1 MNQPFTFPKR
11 ISKLVSRLPTF
22 PPSFAF
28 TSMLNLALGSIIRKE
43 YLQPLHGKQI
53 AIHVKDL
60 GVSLYF
66 TVNSEKFLP
75 TRSGKV
81 PDLSFRA
88 TAQDF
93 FLLATR
99 KEDPDTLF
107 FSRRLEVEG
116 DTELGL
122 VAKNT
127 LDALELPKFSLALLS
142 PRNVIAHMKL
152 FPSATTSVE
161 QSARPMDGAVHGR

>member
-1 MNQPFTFPKR
+1 MEQTAFTFPKPIGKL
-11 ISKLVSRLPTF
+11 ISMLPAF

-28 TSMLNLALGSIIRKE
+28 AKVLNLALGRIIPKDHLE
-43 YLQPLHGKQI
+43 PLYGKQI
-53 AIHVKDL
+53 SIHVKDL
-60 GVSLYF
+60 GLNLYF
-66 TVNSEKFLP
+66 TINADQFTP
-75 TRSGKV
+75 THAGKV
-81 PDLSFRA
+81 PDLAICA

-107 FSRRLEVEG
+107 FSRRLIVEG

-127 LDALELPKFSLALLS
+127 LDSIEMPTFSPASLLPG
-142 PRNVIAHMKL
+142 NVIAHMKSRL
-152 FPSATTSVE
+152 FMA
-161 QSARPMDGAVHGR
+161 D

>member
-1 MNQPFTFPKR
+1 MELRSFTFPKP
-11 ISKLVSRLPTF
+11 IGKLVSLLPSF

-28 TSMLNLALGSIIRKE
+28 AKVLNLALGRIIPKE
-43 YLQPLHGKQI
+43 HLEPLHGKQI

-60 GVSLYF
+60 GLSLYF
-66 TVNSEKFLP
+66 TVGADKFTP
-75 TRSGKV
+75 TRSGKA
-81 PDLSFRA
+81 PDLAISA

-107 FSRRLEVEG
+107 FSRRLIVEG
-116 DTELGL
+116 NTELGL

-127 LDALELPKFSLALLS
+127 LDAIELPEFKSALFSPS
-142 PRNVIAHMKL
+142 NVMAHMKSRL
-152 FPSATTSVE
+152 F
-161 QSARPMDGAVHGR
+161 QG

>member
-1 MNQPFTFPKR
+1 MELTAFTFPKPVG
-11 ISKLVSRLPTF
+11 KLVSMLPAF

-28 TSMLNLALGSIIRKE
+28 TKILNLALGKIISKE
-43 YLQPLHGKQI
+43 HLEPLYGKQI
-53 AIHVKDL
+53 SIHVKDL
-60 GVSLYF
+60 GLSLYF
-66 TVNSEKFLP
+66 TVNADQFTP
-75 TRSGKV
+75 THSVKV
-81 PDLSFRA
+81 SDLAISA

-107 FSRRLEVEG
+107 FSRRLLVEG

-127 LDALELPKFSLALLS
+127 LDAIEMPQLS
-142 PRNVIAHMKL
+142 PAILSPSNVMTLMKSRL
-152 FPSATTSVE
+152 FQA
-161 QSARPMDGAVHGR
+161 

>member
-1 MNQPFTFPKR
+1 MEQPTFTFPKP
-11 ISKLVSRLPTF
+11 IGQLVSMLPTF

-28 TSMLNLALGSIIRKE
+28 TKVLNLALGRIIRKE
-43 YLQPLHGKQI
+43 YLEPLHGKQI

-60 GVSLYF
+60 GLSLYF
-66 TVNSEKFLP
+66 TVDADKFTP
-75 TRSGKV
+75 TRAGKV
-81 PDLSFRA
+81 PDLAISA

-107 FSRRLEVEG
+107 FSRRLIVEG

-127 LDALELPKFSLALLS
+127 LDAIELPKFNPALLS
-142 PRNVIAHMKL
+142 PRNVMNHMKSRF
-152 FPSATTSVE
+152 FP
-161 QSARPMDGAVHGR
+161 G

>member
-1 MNQPFTFPKR
+1 MEQSAFSFPKPLGAV
-11 ISKLVSRLPTF
+11 ISRLPVF

-28 TSMLNLALGSIIRKE
+28 VQILNLALGRIIRKD
-43 YLQPLHGKQI
+43 YLEPLHGKQI
-53 AIHVKDL
+53 AIHIKDL
-60 GVSLYF
+60 GLGLYF
-66 TVNSEKFLP
+66 TVTAEKFVP
-75 TRSGKV
+75 TLNVGQ
-81 PDLSFRA
+81 PDIAFRA

-107 FSRRLEVEG
+107 FSRRLVVEG

-127 LDALELPKFSLALLS
+127 LDAIDMPQITPELFS
-142 PRNVIAHMKL
+142 PRNVVTQLRSRL
-152 FPSATTSVE
+152 F
-161 QSARPMDGAVHGR
+161 GH

>member
-1 MNQPFTFPKR
+1 MEQPAFNFPKP
-11 ISKLVSRLPTF
+11 IVTLVSLLPTF

-28 TSMLNLALGSIIRKE
+28 TKVLNLALDRIILKQ
-43 YLQPLHGKQI
+43 YLEPLHGKQI
-53 AIHVKDL
+53 AIRVKDL
-60 GVSLYF
+60 GLNLYF
-66 TVNSEKFLP
+66 TIDAGQFTP
-75 TRSGKV
+75 TRFGKV
-81 PDLSFRA
+81 PDLSISA

-107 FSRRLEVEG
+107 FSRRLMVEG

-127 LDALELPKFSLALLS
+127 LDAIELPKLDAALLS
-142 PRNVIAHMKL
+142 PRNVMAQIKSRL
-152 FPSATTSVE
+152 F
-161 QSARPMDGAVHGR
+161 QG

>member
-1 MNQPFTFPKR
+1 MELRSFTFPKPVG
-11 ISKLVSRLPTF
+11 KLVSLLPSF

-28 TSMLNLALGSIIRKE
+28 AKVLNLALGRIIPKE
-43 YLQPLHGKQI
+43 HLEPLHGKQI

-60 GVSLYF
+60 GLSLYF
-66 TVNSEKFLP
+66 TVGADKFTP
-75 TRSGKV
+75 TRSGKA
-81 PDLSFRA
+81 PDLAISA

-107 FSRRLEVEG
+107 FSRRLIVEG

-127 LDALELPKFSLALLS
+127 LDAIELPEFKPALFSPS
-142 PRNVIAHMKL
+142 NVMAHMKSRL
-152 FPSATTSVE
+152 F
-161 QSARPMDGAVHGR
+161 QG

>member
-1 MNQPFTFPKR
+1 MEQPAFTFPKP
-11 ISKLVSRLPTF
+11 IGTLVSLLPTF

-28 TSMLNLALGSIIRKE
+28 TKVLNLALDRIILKE
-43 YLQPLHGKQI
+43 YLKPLHGKQI
-53 AIHVKDL
+53 AIRVKDIGL
-60 GVSLYF
+60 NLYF
-66 TVNSEKFLP
+66 TIDADKFTP
-75 TRSGKV
+75 TRFGKV
-81 PDLSFRA
+81 PDLAISA

-107 FSRRLEVEG
+107 FSRRLMVEG

-127 LDALELPKFSLALLS
+127 LDAIELPKLDAALLS
-142 PRNVIAHMKL
+142 PRNVM
-152 FPSATTSVE
+152 
-161 QSARPMDGAVHGR
+161 ARIKSRMFQG

>member
-1 MNQPFTFPKR
+1 MKQPFTFPKP
-11 ISKLVSRLPTF
+11 IGELLSRLPTY

-28 TSMLNLALGSIIRKE
+28 TKVLNLALGRIIRKE
-43 YLQPLHGKQI
+43 YLEPLHGKQI

-60 GVSLYF
+60 GLSLYF
-66 TVNSEKFLP
+66 TVNAENFMP
-75 TRSGKV
+75 TRSGTV
-81 PDLSFRA
+81 PDLSFTA

-107 FSRRLEVEG
+107 FSRRLAVEG

-127 LDALELPKFSLALLS
+127 LDALELPKFSPELFS
-142 PRNVIAHMKL
+142 PRNVMAHMKSRL
-152 FPSATTSVE
+152 F
-161 QSARPMDGAVHGR
+161 HG

>member
-1 MNQPFTFPKR
+1 MEQPAFNFPKP
-11 ISKLVSRLPTF
+11 IATLVSLLPTF
-22 PPSFAF
+22 PPSFVF
-28 TSMLNLALGSIIRKE
+28 TKVLNLALDRIILTE
-43 YLQPLHGKQI
+43 NLQPLHGKQI
-53 AIHVKDL
+53 AIRVKDL
-60 GVSLYF
+60 GLNLYF
-66 TVNSEKFLP
+66 IINAGKFTP

-81 PDLSFRA
+81 PDLTISA

-107 FSRRLEVEG
+107 FSRRLMVEG

-127 LDALELPKFSLALLS
+127 LDAIELPKLDAAMLS
-142 PRNVIAHMKL
+142 PRNVMAQIKSRL
-152 FPSATTSVE
+152 LP
-161 QSARPMDGAVHGR
+161 G